1 MIYSINFVILV
12 LFVCAVH
19 PFTLS
24 LDQYEKSRQ
33 LIIKAEEELM
43 LGGRL
48 QLSDKEDKVDNILKK
63 IKNEEV
69 KIIKK

>member
-1 MIYSINFVILV
+1 MIYSMNFVILV
-12 LFVCAVH
+12 LFVCVVH

-24 LDQYEKSRQ
+24 IDQYEKSRQ

-63 IKNEEV
+63 IKNKEV
-69 KIIKK
+69 KIIK